1 MRDTESYWESP
12 EKVDEFAN
20 READLRLL
28 ALIDSCENPE
38 RVRVLDLGCA
48 GGRNASVLG
57 ERGFDFYAVDSS
69 AAMVERTHV
78 RVAAILGLEEA
89 GRRVRQG
96 RMDDLAGFDS
106 ESFDVIVALGIYH
119 NATSEE
125 EFERSLSESA
135 RVLQPSGQLL
145 VSSFSPRFQ
154 PKGEALRPVDGML
167 HVFDGFG
174 AGLMYLLEAE
184 ELDLAMSRH
193 GLLPSVATETV
204 ITRTDSGT
212 RVTINGLYQKGG

>member
-28 ALIDSCENPE
+28 ALVDSFENPE
-38 RVRVLDLGCA
+38 SVRVLDLGCA
-48 GGRNASVLG
+48 GGRNATVLA

-69 AAMVERTHV
+69 AAMVEMTRV
-78 RVAAILGLEEA
+78 RVAAILQPEEA
-89 GRRVRQG
+89 GRRVRRG
-96 RMDDLAGFDS
+96 RMDDLDGFDS
-106 ESFDVIVALGIYH
+106 ESCDVIVALGIYH

-135 RVLQPSGQLL
+135 RVLRPRGRLL
-145 VSSFSPRFQ
+145 ISSFSPSFQ
-154 PKGEALRPVDGML
+154 PKGEALRPVDGMP

-174 AGLMYLLEAE
+174 AGPMYLLEAE

-193 GLLPSVATETV
+193 GLRPGVATETV
-204 ITRTDSGT
+204 VTQTDSGT
-212 RVTINGLYQKGG
+212 RVTVNALYRKGG

>member
-1 MRDTESYWESP
+1 MRETESYWESP

-28 ALIDSCENPE
+28 ALVDSFENTE
-38 RVRVLDLGCA
+38 SVRVLDLGCA
-48 GGRNASVLG
+48 GGRSTSVLA
-57 ERGFDFYAVDSS
+57 ERGFDFYAIDSS
-69 AAMVERTHV
+69 AAMVERTRV
-78 RVAAILGLEEA
+78 RVAAILEPEEA
-89 GRRVRQG
+89 GRRVRRG
-96 RMDDLAGFDS
+96 RMDELDGFDS

-135 RVLQPSGQLL
+135 RVLRPRGRLL
-145 VSSFSPRFQ
+145 VSSFSPSFQ
-154 PKGEALRPVDGML
+154 PKGEALRPVDGMP

-174 AGLMYLLEAE
+174 AGPMYLLEVE

-193 GLLPSVATETV
+193 GLRPGGATETV
-204 ITRTDSGT
+204 VTQTDSGT
-212 RVTINGLYQKGG
+212 RVTVNALYRKSR